1 MTARSAII
9 EDRGYMNF
17 RVIIV
22 EDDPAMRR
30 ELCDKVAQHPALQVV
45 AAASTLRDGHGALAE
60 HECDVVLVDLGLP
73 DGDGIDLIR
82 AAAAMGRDV
91 MTITVFGDDKHVIGA
106 IEAGATGYL
115 LKDADAEGIGE
126 AIIKLIDGGSPISP
140 SIARRLLMRFRNTA
154 DGACSPGA
162 EAVRLTNRE
171 IEVLQMVS
179 RGLTNNEIADM
190 LSMSFHTV
198 ASHIKHIYRKLAVTS
213 RSEAVFEAVSQ
224 GIIRLNKD

>member
-1 MTARSAII
+1 
-9 EDRGYMNF
+9 MNY

-45 AAASTLRDGHGALAE
+45 SAAGTLQDGRDALAQYD
-60 HECDVVLVDLGLP
+60 CDVVLVDLGLP
-73 DGDGIDLIR
+73 DGDGTDLIR

-91 MTITVFGDDKHVIGA
+91 MTITVFGDDRHVIGA

-126 AIIKLIDGGSPISP
+126 AIVQLIDGGSPISP
-140 SIARRLLMRFRNTA
+140 SIARRLLMRFRDTP
-154 DGACSPGA
+154 GEACHSA
-162 EAVRLTNRE
+162 TDAVRLTNRE
-171 IEVLQMVS
+171 VEVLQMVS